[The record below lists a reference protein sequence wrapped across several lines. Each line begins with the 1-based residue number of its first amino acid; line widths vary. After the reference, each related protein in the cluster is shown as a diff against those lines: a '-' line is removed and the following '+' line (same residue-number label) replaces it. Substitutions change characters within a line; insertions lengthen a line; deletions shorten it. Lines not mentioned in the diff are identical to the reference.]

1 MTLKTLTTPAVI
13 AILVAGLA
21 FSFRPVAA
29 LAHGGHGAHGTDATT
44 AKMSAAAEATE
55 GTPAP
60 SEGQAPRSEGA
71 TSPWLPVAFTLS
83 GVVVLGGLVV
93 VLRRS

>member
-1 MTLKTLTTPAVI
+1 MTLKTLITPAVI
-13 AILVAGLA
+13 AVLVAGLA
-21 FSFRPVAA
+21 FSFWPAA
-29 LAHGGHGAHGTDATT
+29 LAHGGHGAHGTDTTT

-55 GTPAP
+55 GTLAP
-60 SEGQAPRSEGA
+60 SERQAPRSEGA

>member
-1 MTLKTLTTPAVI
+1 MTSKTLMTAAAI

-21 FSFRPVAA
+21 FSFWPVAA
-29 LAHGGHGAHGTDATT
+29 LAHGGHGAHGGATT

-60 SEGQAPRSEGA
+60 SERQALRSEGS